1 MLTALC
7 EYQWY
12 CNHEDLTEG
21 HFQRYILDVVETR
34 PSKQKVTAT
43 DLKKALKHVTMKAK
57 GDVNHRVMENVYDSI
72 TNHYLW
78 QPLEETETR
87 KVFVRAVT
95 EIMPLELADQVREN
109 YEGAQD
115 QFDPVDNADE
125 FEIAAF
131 FPGVPIQ
138 GLMHYPPVVDFAQ
151 VSAVQQRLKK
161 MLQRGSA
168 LEDLVAMALVLLRH
182 MHAYDM
188 SEQSWTEYKSFVRQE
203 DARFNA
209 ARWRPAWGAC
219 QSVHDP
225 TRRRLSMLQRL
236 SKKSDSA
243 FYKTFNTFSRLVED
257 IAQFA
262 SACLNAPR
270 LHYDVV
276 RDLVMGLARPR
287 FTEEVMAQ
295 TFVPIDRN
303 AGYAHTASRSPTPE
317 STRHRSRSR
326 DRG

>member
-1 MLTALC
+1 
-7 EYQWY
+7 YQWY

-109 YEGAQD
+109 YERYGLGESVRAVRLVVAEGAQD

-209 ARWRPAWGAC
+209 ASQA
-219 QSVHDP
+219 
-225 TRRRLSMLQRL
+225 
-236 SKKSDSA
+236 
-243 FYKTFNTFSRLVED
+243 
-257 IAQFA
+257 
-262 SACLNAPR
+262 
-270 LHYDVV
+270 
-276 RDLVMGLARPR
+276 
-287 FTEEVMAQ
+287 
-295 TFVPIDRN
+295 
-303 AGYAHTASRSPTPE
+303 AGRA
-317 STRHRSRSR
+317 
-326 DRG
+326 